1 MILTFE
7 DKKEI
12 CRLYK
17 EEFLGYDK
25 ISKIFKVSETTI
37 KHIIKCCEKHGEES
51 LRHPAKQKDFSAEFK
66 MMIINKVYEGES
78 KASLAIKYSL
88 AGSGII
94 VSWMH
99 KYEEFGYNGL
109 VSKHKGRPKKNM
121 NQKVE
126 DERIVCDMSS
136 PLTDFERA
144 EFEELKKK
152 YETLK
157 KAKEQTDMEN
167 NVLKKLDAL
176 IQKRQ
181 KKEEK

>member
-1 MILTFE
+1 MKLTFE

-12 CRLYK
+12 CRLYQ
-17 EEFLGYDK
+17 EEFLSFCK
-25 ISKIFKVSETTI
+25 ISKIFKVNKSRI
-37 KHIIKCCEKHGEES
+37 KHIVKCWEEHGEES

-78 KASLAIKYSL
+78 KTSLAVKYSI
-88 AGSGII
+88 GGPGTIT
-94 VSWMH
+94 SWMH

-109 VSKHKGRPKKNM
+109 VSKRTGRPKKNM
-121 NQKVE
+121 NQKIE
-126 DERIVCDMSS
+126 DKQIDCDMSS
-136 PLTDFERA
+136 PLTDPERV

-152 YETLK
+152 YATLK

-167 NVLKKLDAL
+167 DVLKKLDAL

-181 KKEEK
+181 KKEGK

>member
-1 MILTFE
+1 MKLTFE

-17 EEFLGYDK
+17 EEFLSYPK
-25 ISKIFKVSETTI
+25 ISKMFKVGETTV
-37 KHIIKCCEKHGEES
+37 KRIINRCKEHGEES
-51 LRHPAKQKDFSAEFK
+51 LRHPAKQRIFSADFK
-66 MMIINKVYEGES
+66 MMIINKVYEGEA
-78 KASLAIKYSL
+78 KEALAVKYSL
-88 AGSGII
+88 AGPGTIA
-94 VSWMH
+94 SWMH

-109 VSKHKGRPKKNM
+109 VSKRTGRPKKNM

-126 DERIVCDMSS
+126 DKQIDFDMSS
-136 PLTDFERA
+136 PLTDPERA

-152 YETLK
+152 YATLK

-167 NVLKKLDAL
+167 DILKKLDAL